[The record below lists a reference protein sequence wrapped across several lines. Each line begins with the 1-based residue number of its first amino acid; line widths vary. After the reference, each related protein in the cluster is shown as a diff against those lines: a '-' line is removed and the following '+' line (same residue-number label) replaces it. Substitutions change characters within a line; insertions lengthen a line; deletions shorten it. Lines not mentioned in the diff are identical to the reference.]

1 MTRNPKRLG
10 LIVASVL
17 AIGAI
22 GASTAHA
29 VEGEFTAAEYPATIK
44 SEQVKAYEL
53 KIAGKTVICKKANS
67 TSVEFKNL
75 GIYTDK
81 FTYFECSVGA
91 MPATVTMN
99 GCDYER
105 KAKPKRVTISCP
117 PLKNIEVHVY
127 ADAAKHANKQVLC
140 EYFISAQ
147 EGLEG
152 VEYTNTSGLVEDL
165 LIDDNLK
172 SIKYT
177 VEGSKLLCGSNGEN
191 GELIGSATYKAF
203 NEGEKQIAYMVG

>member
-1 MTRNPKRLG
+1 MARNLKMICLS
-10 LIVASVL
+10 IASVL
-17 AIGAI
+17 AMGVIGISA
-22 GASTAHA
+22 AHA
-29 VEGEFTAAEYPATIK
+29 AEGEFTAAEYPATIK

-53 KIAGKTVICKKANS
+53 KIAGKTVVCKKANS

-105 KAKPKRVTISCP
+105 KGKPKRTTINCP
-117 PLKNIEVHVY
+117 PLKLIEVHVY
-127 ADAAKHANKQVLC
+127 ADAAKHANKQVIC
-140 EYFISAQ
+140 EYFVGAQ
-147 EGLEG
+147 EELQG
-152 VEYTNTSGLVEDL
+152 VEYQNTSGLVEDL
-165 LIDDNLK
+165 LIEDNLE

-177 VEGSKLLCGSNGEN
+177 VEGSKLLCGSSGEN
-191 GELIGSATYKAF
+191 GELIGSATYKAY
-203 NEGEKQIAYMVG
+203 NESEEQIAFMVG